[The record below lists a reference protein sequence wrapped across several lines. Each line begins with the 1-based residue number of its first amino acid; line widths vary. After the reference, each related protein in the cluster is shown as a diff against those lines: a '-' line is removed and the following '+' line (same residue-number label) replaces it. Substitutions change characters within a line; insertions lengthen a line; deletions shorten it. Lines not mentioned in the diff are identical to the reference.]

1 MTGGKAGFTKK
12 YLASGGKRTN
22 GSQSVHTLP
31 DQPPIQQ
38 LKNTTYT
45 PTRHVRSKPQTC
57 PECGSSKLFKDGFR
71 YLYDGAA
78 IQRLLCRTCGYRFS
92 SENGRG
98 QWEKPL
104 KEISDWHLKGQGN
117 IPNDCQV
124 CVLDKKAK
132 NLIPQTEQKESFAET
147 SPKTQQDV
155 KGLFTVYMAKALQ
168 QGLSPITIDKR
179 VECLKYLL
187 KLGADLNDPLTV
199 WQTIEKRKWKDG
211 TKQLTASAYK
221 HFCKT
226 FKINMPSDLNF
237 NKWQKTERIPY
248 VPLESEIDQLTAA
261 CNPKTATFL
270 QLLKET
276 GMRSGEAWQLKWLD
290 FDFERK
296 ILTLNNTEKKGK
308 PRQFKINDKLIAM
321 LLRMPKKTERVWNGN
336 INHFRITFAAQKRRV
351 AFKLQNPRI
360 KQICFHALRHFY
372 ACKLYHNT
380 KDILLVQER
389 LGHRSIL
396 NTMVYTQLV
405 EWDEDEYTVRRPKTA
420 KEEDE
425 LVEVGFQYVR
435 FDDREGVPIYRKRK

>member
-1 MTGGKAGFTKK
+1 
-12 YLASGGKRTN
+12 
-22 GSQSVHTLP
+22 
-31 DQPPIQQ
+31 
-38 LKNTTYT
+38 
-45 PTRHVRSKPQTC
+45 
-57 PECGSSKLFKDGFR
+57 
-71 YLYDGAA
+71 
-78 IQRLLCRTCGYRFS
+78 
-92 SENGRG
+92 
-98 QWEKPL
+98 
-104 KEISDWHLKGQGN
+104 
-117 IPNDCQV
+117 
-124 CVLDKKAK
+124 
-132 NLIPQTEQKESFAET
+132 
-147 SPKTQQDV
+147 
-155 KGLFTVYMAKALQ
+155 
-168 QGLSPITIDKR
+168 
-179 VECLKYLL
+179 
-187 KLGADLNDPLTV
+187 
-199 WQTIEKRKWKDG
+199 
-211 TKQLTASAYK
+211 
-221 HFCKT
+221 
-226 FKINMPSDLNF
+226 MPSDLNF

>member
-1 MTGGKAGFTKK
+1 MK
-12 YLASGGKRTN
+12 
-22 GSQSVHTLP
+22 
-31 DQPPIQQ
+31 
-38 LKNTTYT
+38 
-45 PTRHVRSKPQTC
+45 
-57 PECGSSKLFKDGFR
+57 
-71 YLYDGAA
+71 
-78 IQRLLCRTCGYRFS
+78 FS
-92 SENGRG
+92 FYGGRG
-98 QWEKPL
+98 RPPPSHYLNAVIPKKITRFE
-104 KEISDWHLKGQGN
+104 EN
-117 IPNDCQV
+117 IKRGG
-124 CVLDKKAK
+124 LR
-132 NLIPQTEQKESFAET
+132 ET
-147 SPKTQQDV
+147 SLKTQQDV

-248 VPLESEIDQLTAA
+248 VPLESEIDQLMAA
-261 CNPKTATFL
+261 SNPKTSTFL

-276 GMRSGEAWQLKWLD
+276 GIRSGEAWSLKWLD

-308 PRQFKINDKLIAM
+308 PRQFKISDKLIAM
-321 LLRMPKKTERVWNGN
+321 VLRMPKKSETVWNGSL
-336 INHFRITFAAQKRRV
+336 NHFRITFAAQKRRI
-351 AFKLQNPRI
+351 AFKLQSPRI
-360 KQICFHALRHFY
+360 KQISFHTLRHFY

-405 EWDEDEYTVRRPKTA
+405 EWDQDEYTVRRPKTT

-425 LVEVGFQYVR
+425 LIIAGFQYVR
-435 FDDREGVPIYRKRK
+435 FDDIECVPIYRRRK